1 MTPLPTGTPLKE
13 GNVLRVILLKKDAL
27 ALIGATAFYLITQ
40 KLNKRYSGEQEIASE
55 KTTPIYNS
63 RNNCSKQK
71 TVDATKHQ
79 PYIL

>member
-1 MTPLPTGTPLKE
+1 MTPHPTGTPLKE

-63 RNNCSKQK
+63 RNNCSNKKRLMQ
-71 TVDATKHQ
+71 
-79 PYIL
+79 

>member
-1 MTPLPTGTPLKE
+1 MKT
-13 GNVLRVILLKKDAL
+13 DAL

-71 TVDATKHQ
+71 TVDATTV
-79 PYIL
+79 

>member
-1 MTPLPTGTPLKE
+1 MKT
-13 GNVLRVILLKKDAL
+13 DAL

-71 TVDATKHQ
+71 TDDAIKHQ